1 LRGYL
6 NNALSGTAIRYD
18 WYRSFLQWLV
28 DGGHY
33 TWFAKLVVFGEILVG
48 LGLILGGLTAI
59 AAFFGAFMN
68 MAFMLAGT
76 TSSNPVMFTVSILI
90 MIAWKVAGWY
100 GLDRWLLVELGT
112 PWQPGRLFAKGDKPQ
127 PQAG

>member
-1 LRGYL
+1 MTEIRGSTLAQKLFHSTSFAWLWTIVRVWLGWTWLTSGWGKLSNPAWMETGAALRGYL

-68 MAFMLAGT
+68 M
-76 TSSNPVMFTVSILI
+76 
-90 MIAWKVAGWY
+90 
-100 GLDRWLLVELGT
+100 
-112 PWQPGRLFAKGDKPQ
+112 
-127 PQAG
+127 

>member
-1 LRGYL
+1 RGYL

-112 PWQPGRLFAKGDKPQ
+112 PWQPGRLFAKGVKPQ